1 MMDTKRKR
9 NVTWGKVCEAVN
21 RVGRTHK
28 FTARKDAEIASLR
41 SQIEAIEKVLLDNP
55 TTSNKTQMLDNLT
68 NMRHSVASLETTRR
82 QETENSSDN
91 D

>member
-41 SQIEAIEKVLLDNP
+41 SQIEAI
-55 TTSNKTQMLDNLT
+55 
-68 NMRHSVASLETTRR
+68 
-82 QETENSSDN
+82 
-91 D
+91 